1 MEDLS
6 AIAAFVR
13 VVEAHSFAAAARQLE
28 LSASGV
34 SRAVSRL
41 ETSLGVRLLART
53 TRSLSVTEEGRA
65 FYERCRRI
73 LADLAEATETIGEA
87 RDHPRGRLRIAAA
100 MSVGRALVLPH
111 LPEFH
116 ERYPDIRLEMVLGDR
131 TLDMVEEGIDCALRV
146 GELADSSMVARRI
159 GQFRTLT
166 CASPGYLEK
175 YGHPRTLDD
184 LARHRCIGYVRPV
197 HGVISWDFQ
206 TARGRTSIDVAS
218 PMLSLN
224 DHESVIQAGVL
235 GLGVIQTGYAVAAI
249 YLKHGKLVPLL
260 EDFETSG
267 PEMWMVYPQRRHLSS
282 RVQVFIDWISEVFE
296 REGRCCPN
304 ATPTATVKAASRHI
318 KSI

>member
-41 ETSLGVRLLART
+41 EASLGVRLLART
-53 TRSLSVTEEGRA
+53 TRSLNITEEGRA

-73 LADLAEATETIGEA
+73 LADLAEATETVGEA
-87 RDHPRGRLRIAAA
+87 REHPRGRLRIAAA

-166 CASPGYLEK
+166 CASPGYLK
-175 YGHPRTLDD
+175 KHGRPDTLDD
-184 LARHRCIGYVRPV
+184 LGRHHCIGYVKPV
-197 HGVISWDFQ
+197 RGVISWDFQ
-206 TARGRTSIDVAS
+206 TPKGRTSIDVA
-218 PMLSLN
+218 PMLALN
-224 DHESVIQAGVL
+224 DAESVIQAGVL
-235 GLGVIQTGYAVAAI
+235 GLGIIQTGYAVAAT
-249 YLKHGKLVPLL
+249 YLKHGKLVPVL

-304 ATPTATVKAASRHI
+304 AAPVAAPVG
-318 KSI
+318 

>member
-6 AIAAFVR
+6 AISAFVR

-41 ETSLGVRLLART
+41 EASLGVRLLART

-73 LADLAEATETIGEA
+73 LSDLNEATETIGDA
-87 RDHPRGRLRIAAA
+87 RDHPRGRLRVAAA

-111 LPEFH
+111 LSEFH

-131 TLDMVEEGIDCALRV
+131 SLDMVEEGIDCALRV
-146 GELADSSMVARRI
+146 GELADSSMIARRI
-159 GQFRTLT
+159 GQFRSLT
-166 CASPGYLEK
+166 CASPAYLEK
-175 YGHPRTLDD
+175 FGRPTRLDE
-184 LARHRCIGYVRPV
+184 LADHRCIGYTKPV
-197 HGVISWDFQ
+197 HGVIPWDFW
-206 TARGRTSIDVAS
+206 TSEGRTSIEIT
-218 PMLSLN
+218 PMLTLN
-224 DHESVIQAGVL
+224 DAESVIQAGVQ
-235 GLGVIQTGYAVAAI
+235 GLGIIQTGYAIAAV
-249 YLKHGKLVPLL
+249 YLKHGKLVPVL
-260 EDFETSG
+260 EDLETSG

-296 REGRCCPN
+296 REGRCCPD
-304 ATPTATVKAASRHI
+304 AARGVARTAAASA
-318 KSI
+318 

>member
-6 AIAAFVR
+6 AISAFVR
-13 VVEAHSFAAAARQLE
+13 VVEAHSFAAAARQME

-41 ETSLGVRLLART
+41 EASLGVRLLART
-53 TRSLSVTEEGRA
+53 TRSLSITEEGRA

-73 LADLAEATETIGEA
+73 LSDLDEATESIGEA
-87 RDHPRGRLRIAAA
+87 REHPRGRLRVGAA

-111 LPEFH
+111 LAEFH

-131 TLDMVEEGIDCALRV
+131 TLDMVEEGIDCSLRV

-175 YGHPRTLDD
+175 HGRPRTLDELGD
-184 LARHRCIGYVRPV
+184 HRCIGYVKPV
-197 HGVISWDFQ
+197 QGVIPWDFW
-206 TARGRTSIDVAS
+206 TTDGRTSIDIN

-224 DHESVIQAGVL
+224 DAESVIQAGVQGL
-235 GLGVIQTGYAVAAI
+235 GLIQTGYAVAAT
-249 YLKHGKLVPLL
+249 YLKYGKLVPLL
-260 EDFETSG
+260 EDMETTG
-267 PEMWMVYPQRRHLSS
+267 PEMWIVYPQRRHLSS
-282 RVQVFIDWISEVFE
+282 RVQVFLDWISEVFE
-296 REGRCCPN
+296 RQCRICTN
-304 ATPTATVKAASRHI
+304 AAAAVAKAS
-318 KSI
+318 

>member
-41 ETSLGVRLLART
+41 ETRLGVRLLART

-73 LADLAEATETIGEA
+73 LSDLDEATETIGEA
-87 RDHPRGRLRIAAA
+87 RDHPRGRLRVAAA

-116 ERYPDIRLEMVLGDR
+116 ERYPDIHLEMVLGDR

-166 CASPGYLEK
+166 AASPAYLEK
-175 YGHPRTLDD
+175 YGRPQTLDD
-184 LARHRCIGYVRPV
+184 LARHRCIGYVKPV
-197 HGVISWDFQ
+197 SGVIPWNFQ
-206 TARGRTSIDVAS
+206 TPRGRTHIDIA

-235 GLGVIQTGYAVAAI
+235 GLGLIQSGYAVAAT
-249 YLKHGKLVPLL
+249 YLKHGKLVPVL

-267 PEMWMVYPQRRHLSS
+267 PEVWMVYPQRRHLSS

-304 ATPTATVKAASRHI
+304 AAPPATVKAVGRRI
-318 KSI
+318 KSM

>member
-53 TRSLSVTEEGRA
+53 TRSLSITEEGRA

-73 LADLAEATETIGEA
+73 LADLDEATESISDA
-87 RDHPRGRLRIAAA
+87 RDHPRGRLRVAAA
-100 MSVGRALVLPH
+100 MSVGRALVLPN
-111 LPEFH
+111 LSEFH

-131 TLDMVEEGIDCALRV
+131 SMDMVEEGIDCALRV

-159 GQFRTLT
+159 GQFRSLV

-175 YGHPRTLDD
+175 FGRPTRLDE
-184 LARHRCIGYVRPV
+184 LAGHRCIGYTKPV
-197 HGVISWDFQ
+197 QGIVPWDFW
-206 TARGRTSIDVAS
+206 TPEGRTSIEIA
-218 PMLSLN
+218 PMLALN
-224 DHESVIQAGVL
+224 DAESVIQAGVQGL
-235 GLGVIQTGYAVAAI
+235 GLIQTGYAIAAL
-249 YLKHGKLVPLL
+249 YLKYGKLVPVL
-260 EDFETSG
+260 EDMETSG
-267 PEMWMVYPQRRHLSS
+267 PEVWMVYPQRRHLSS

-296 REGRCCPN
+296 RGCRACPN
-304 ATPTATVKAASRHI
+304 AAMPKKKVVAVG
-318 KSI
+318 

>member
-6 AIAAFVR
+6 AISAFVR

-41 ETSLGVRLLART
+41 EASLGVRLLART

-73 LADLAEATETIGEA
+73 LSDLNEATETIGDA
-87 RDHPRGRLRIAAA
+87 RDHPRGRLRVAAA

-111 LPEFH
+111 LSEFH

-131 TLDMVEEGIDCALRV
+131 SLDMVEEGIDCALRV
-146 GELADSSMVARRI
+146 GELADSSMIARRI
-159 GQFRTLT
+159 GQFRSLT
-166 CASPGYLEK
+166 CASPAYLEK
-175 YGHPRTLDD
+175 FGRPTSLDD
-184 LARHRCIGYVRPV
+184 LAAHRCVGYARNA
-197 HGVISWDFQ
+197 HGLLPWEFWTSE
-206 TARGRTSIDVAS
+206 GRTSIEIA
-218 PMLSLN
+218 PMLTLN
-224 DHESVIQAGVL
+224 DAESVIQAGVQGL
-235 GLGVIQTGYAVAAI
+235 GLIQTGYAIAAI
-249 YLKHGKLVPLL
+249 YLKHGKLVPVL
-260 EDFETSG
+260 EDLETSG

-296 REGRCCPN
+296 REGRCCPD
-304 ATPTATVKAASRHI
+304 AARSVARTAVASA
-318 KSI
+318 

>member
-6 AIAAFVR
+6 AISAFVR
-13 VVEAHSFAAAARQLE
+13 VVEAHSFAGAARQLE
-28 LSASGV
+28 LTASGV

-73 LADLAEATETIGEA
+73 LADLDEATETIGEA
-87 RDHPRGRLRIAAA
+87 RDHPRGRLRVAAA

-116 ERYPDIRLEMVLGDR
+116 ERYPDIHLEMVLGDR
-131 TLDMVEEGIDCALRV
+131 SLDMVEEGIDCALRI

-166 CASPGYLEK
+166 AASPAYLEK
-175 YGHPRTLDD
+175 HGRPRTPED
-184 LARHRCIGYVRPV
+184 LAKHRCVGYVRPV
-197 HGVISWDFQ
+197 HGVIPWDFQ
-206 TARGRTSIDVAS
+206 TPRGRTSIDIAW

-235 GLGVIQTGYAVAAI
+235 GLGIIQTGYAVAAL

-260 EDFETSG
+260 EEFETSG

-282 RVQVFIDWISEVFE
+282 RVQVFIDWVSEVFE

-304 ATPTATVKAASRHI
+304 LSPATARVASA
-318 KSI
+318 STS

>member
-6 AIAAFVR
+6 AISAFVR

-41 ETSLGVRLLART
+41 EASLGVRLLART
-53 TRSLSVTEEGRA
+53 TRSLSITEEGRA

-73 LADLAEATETIGEA
+73 LSDLDEATESIGAA
-87 RDHPRGRLRIAAA
+87 REHPRGRLRVAAA

-111 LPEFH
+111 LAEFH
-116 ERYPDIRLEMVLGDR
+116 KRYPDIRLEMMLGDR
-131 TLDMVEEGIDCALRV
+131 RLDMVEEGIDCALRV

-159 GQFRTLT
+159 GQFRSLI
-166 CASPGYLEK
+166 CASPAYLEK
-175 YGHPRTLDD
+175 FGRPTRLEQ
-184 LARHRCIGYVRPV
+184 LSEHRCIGYIKPV
-197 HGVISWDFQ
+197 HGVIPWDFR
-206 TARGRTSIDVAS
+206 TAEGRSSVEIS
-218 PMLSLN
+218 PMLALN
-224 DHESVIQAGVL
+224 DAESVIQAGVQGL
-235 GLGVIQTGYAVAAI
+235 GLIQTGYAIAAI
-249 YLKHGKLVPLL
+249 YLKHGKLVPVL
-260 EDFETSG
+260 EDLETSG

-304 ATPTATVKAASRHI
+304 ATTTPALAKAG
-318 KSI
+318 